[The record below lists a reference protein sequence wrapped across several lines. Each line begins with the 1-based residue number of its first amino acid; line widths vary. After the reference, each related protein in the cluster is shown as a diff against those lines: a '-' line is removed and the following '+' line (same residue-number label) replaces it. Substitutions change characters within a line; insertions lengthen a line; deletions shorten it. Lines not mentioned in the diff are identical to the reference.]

1 MDNFEPTVAFQG
13 AMGAFSELASVTFF
27 KDRDINLLPC
37 EKYREMFEA
46 VESGRADYIVAP
58 IENSTG
64 GSVYDY
70 YDLLLEFSVKSG
82 FVIINE
88 LKVRIRHNLIVNKG
102 VKIEDVKMVRSHPQA
117 LAQCKNF
124 LSERNI
130 KAQQDY
136 DTAGVIA
143 QIKDGGFKDVGAI
156 ASVQAAYDL
165 DMEILAKNTQ
175 DHEENYTRFLVI
187 TKNGE
192 EPSNNVKA
200 SVIFCVQNEPG
211 ALHKTL
217 SLFASRGLDIVRL
230 ETRPLMGTK
239 TPWRKFARQGETGV
253 WDFLFYL
260 DFTGKIDV
268 CKDVVERLK
277 ETALTYNGDV
287 AVSVLGYYPEADL
300 CDITGSKWR
309 ERCNN

>member
-1 MDNFEPTVAFQG
+1 
-13 AMGAFSELASVTFF
+13 MGAFSELATITFF
-27 KDRDINLLPC
+27 KDRKIKLLPC

-70 YDLLLEFSVKSG
+70 YDLLLEFSVKFG
-82 FVIINE
+82 FVITRE

-102 VKIEDVKMVRSHPQA
+102 VRIDDVKMVRSHPQA

-143 QIKDGGFKDVGAI
+143 QIKDGGFMDVGAI

-165 DMEILAKNTQ
+165 DMAILAKNTQ

-187 TKNGE
+187 TKKTE
-192 EPSNNVKA
+192 ETSKNVKA
-200 SVIFCVQNEPG
+200 SVIFCVKNEPG

-260 DFTGKIDV
+260 DFTGEKSV
-268 CKDVVERLK
+268 CLEVVERLK

-309 ERCNN
+309 EKPN